1 MKLTQGRQLIAHLKR
16 GPMTTMELL
25 RLGISACPWKRIAEQ
40 LRPNEVLVKTKRF
53 DGLTVYRVRVKK

>member
-1 MKLTQGRQLIAHLKR
+1 V
-16 GPMTTMELL
+16 E
-25 RLGISACPWKRIAEQ
+25 AEQ

>member
-25 RLGISACPWKRIAEQ
+25 RLGISACPWKRSNSGRMKCWS
-40 LRPNEVLVKTKRF
+40 RPSVSTA
-53 DGLTVYRVRVKK
+53 